1 MGFSLAEVVAT
12 LTIGSLVLMVVLGI
26 YSRASKS
33 AEAITAKL
41 KSSDVSTEILQRIA
55 EDLDNLMATD
65 SSKITINIQNKFD
78 QGYPS
83 ARMIINKN
91 FLNDKNNYQTLKNI
105 TWQSSYD
112 FESSTPGLVI
122 YRSHSGVGLEDKLL
136 DKQKQDW
143 ERELFVPICEGVMFF
158 KIQAIKENEIYDSWE
173 IKELP
178 HAVVV
183 TISFVEPFETL
194 EGTLDVFEEDKTT
207 RTIVMDR
214 TRRMGFNYIKNYN
227 LDLDTPEDPNKV
239 SENEQDANDV
249 NDAL

>member
-1 MGFSLAEVVAT
+1 
-12 LTIGSLVLMVVLGI
+12 
-26 YSRASKS
+26 
-33 AEAITAKL
+33 
-41 KSSDVSTEILQRIA
+41 
-55 EDLDNLMATD
+55 
-65 SSKITINIQNKFD
+65 
-78 QGYPS
+78 
-83 ARMIINKN
+83 MIIKKN
-91 FLNDKNNYQTLKNI
+91 FLNDINKYQTLKKI

-112 FESSTPGLVI
+112 FESFTPGLVI
-122 YRSHSGVGLEDKLL
+122 YRSHSGIGLEDKLL

-158 KIQAIKENEIYDSWE
+158 KIQAIKNNETYDSWE

-183 TISFVEPFETL
+183 TISFAEPFETL
-194 EGTLDVFEEDKTT
+194 DGTLDIFEEDKAT

-214 TRRMGFNYIKNYN
+214 TRRMGFNYVTNYN
-227 LDLDTPEDPNKV
+227 LDLDATEDPNKM